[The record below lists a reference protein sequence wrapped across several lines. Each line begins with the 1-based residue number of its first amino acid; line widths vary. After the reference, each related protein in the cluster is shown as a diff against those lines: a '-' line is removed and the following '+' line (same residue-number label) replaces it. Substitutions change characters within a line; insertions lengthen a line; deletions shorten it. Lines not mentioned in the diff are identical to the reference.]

1 MQRLLQSAPNAIV
14 LQAASLFLLIG
25 ALAGWLAGQLMKKG
39 GFGAVGNIIVG
50 CMGAVLG
57 GFLFDVLGVSVKGGF
72 AGSLITALVGA
83 IVLLFLIGLIRK
95 D

>member
-1 MQRLLQSAPNAIV
+1 MKEI
-14 LQAASLFLLIG
+14 SLFLLIG

-39 GFGAVGNIIVG
+39 GLGAIGNIIVG

-57 GFLFDVLGVSVKGGF
+57 GFLFDLLGVSVKGGF
-72 AGSLITALVGA
+72 AGSLITALFGA
-83 IVLLFLIGLIRK
+83 IVLLFLIGFIKK